1 MKIKATNV
9 AKRFI
14 GALMVSIL
22 FFGFSSFTWGGT
34 DPSWVS
40 LTTGMDK
47 TTRVNLLESNF
58 DQVVFELQI
67 PGIWSEDI
75 STKGG
80 NYSLLS
86 VPDGGVTS
94 VIGEPN
100 LPVITKMVE
109 IPFGAEVSVNVESFE
124 VVEKSLGELG
134 LTTNQIVPVQA
145 PVPKI
150 EGALQQAQFVI
161 NEKYYQ
167 QNAFLP
173 EERVKLNQI
182 GIIRGH
188 RYVSMSIFPI
198 SYNPRMERVKIY
210 TQIKVKLTLTGSD
223 MTTTRNQ
230 LFRYASP
237 PFEELCSKSFINY
250 PAYAPLVKGAPE
262 LPIGYL
268 IITHQDFSASLADL
282 VEWKTQKGFHVTV
295 AEVPTIGSTK
305 ELIKSYIQDAYNN
318 WTIPPTYVLF
328 VGDVEYIP
336 AWIGTSSSTATDLY
350 YVKMDG
356 DPFGDMFR
364 GRLPAKNLT
373 EANDMVSKILYY
385 ENPTSSDLD
394 WMKKACFVAASD
406 LDGLAEKT
414 HDYVMLNYCYPNGM
428 ICDTIWQ
435 RLGGSTTMITNSV
448 NNGRTI
454 LCYSGHG
461 SEYFWSSVA
470 YNQSDVRNLTNP
482 NQYPFVLSHACF
494 TGSFNVDESFGET
507 WAKVANKAGIA
518 FWGASNGTYWDE
530 DDILEKRMFQ
540 AAFAETCYSV
550 GNMTDKALWYVY
562 QYYSGGGLSL
572 YYLDAYNVM
581 GDPSIDMWT
590 KVAESLYV
598 DFPPN
603 ISPGTNTVTI
613 TVQKS
618 GSVPVGGA
626 LVCLYREGDVFETG
640 YTDALG
646 QITLYPSPDT
656 FGYVDLAVTAHNSL
670 PFEDS
675 MRVGLRIGDVT
686 GDAQI
691 NLGDLVFL
699 VNYLYK
705 SGIAPDPLELGDVNC
720 DKTVDLGDVVYLI
733 DYLYRG
739 GTAPCS

>member
-1 MKIKATNV
+1 MRVKVSNG

-14 GALMVSIL
+14 GVLLLSLL
-22 FFGFSSFTWGGT
+22 FFGFSSFAWEGT
-34 DPSWVS
+34 DPAWIS
-40 LTTGMDK
+40 LTADMDK
-47 TTRVNLLESNF
+47 TARVNLLESNF
-58 DQVVFELQI
+58 NRVVFEIQI
-67 PGIWSEDI
+67 PGIWSEEI
-75 STKGG
+75 ATKGG

-86 VPDGGVTS
+86 VPDGGITS

-100 LPVITKMVE
+100 LPVTTKMVE
-109 IPFGAEVSVNVESFE
+109 IPFGAEVSLNLESFE
-124 VVEKSLGELG
+124 VVEKSISELG
-134 LTTNQIVPVQA
+134 LTNRIAPVQ
-145 PVPKI
+145 PPIPKI
-150 EGALQQAQFVI
+150 EGAWEKAQFVI

-173 EERVKLNQI
+173 EERIRLKEI

-188 RYVSMSIFPI
+188 RYVSISVYPI
-198 SYNPRMERVKIY
+198 SYNPQMGRVNIY
-210 TQIKVKLTLTGSD
+210 SKIKVKLTLTGSNVT
-223 MTTTRNQ
+223 MTQNQ

-237 PFEELCSKSFINY
+237 PFEELCSKLFINY
-250 PAYAPLVKGAPE
+250 PAYAHMVKGAPE

-268 IITHQDFSASLADL
+268 IITHQDFSASLIDL

-305 ELIKSYIQDAYNN
+305 ESIKSYIQNAYDT
-318 WTIPPTYVLF
+318 WAIPPTYVLL

-336 AWIGTSSSTATDLY
+336 TWTGTSSSTATDLY

-356 DPFGDMFR
+356 DSFADIFR
-364 GRLPAKNLT
+364 GRLPAKSLT
-373 EANDMVSKILYY
+373 EANDMVNKILYY
-385 ENPTSSDLD
+385 ENPASSDLD
-394 WMKKACFVAASD
+394 WMRKACFIAASD

-428 ICDTIWQ
+428 ICDTIWE

-448 NNGRTI
+448 NNGLTI

-470 YNQSDVRNLTNP
+470 YNQTNIRNLINP
-482 NQYPFVLSHACF
+482 DKYPFVLSHACL

-518 FWGASNGTYWDE
+518 FWGASNGTFWEE

-540 AAFAETCYSV
+540 AAFAETCYSI
-550 GNMTDKALWYVY
+550 GNMTDKALWYLY
-562 QYYSGGGLSL
+562 QYYGGEGQSL
-572 YYLDAYNVM
+572 YYLDAYNIM

-598 DFPPN
+598 IFRHT
-603 ISPGTNTVTI
+603 ISPGTNTVII

-618 GSVPVGGA
+618 DSIPVGGA
-626 LVCLYREGDVFETG
+626 LVCLYKEGDIFETG
-640 YTDALG
+640 YTDAIG
-646 QITLYPSPDT
+646 QITMFPSPDT
-656 FGYVDLAVTAHNSL
+656 FGYVDLAVTAHNFL
-670 PFEDS
+670 PFVDS
-675 MRVGLRIGDVT
+675 IRVGLKIGDVT
-686 GDAQI
+686 NDGEV

-699 VNYLYK
+699 TNYLYK
-705 SGIAPDPLELGDVNC
+705 NGTTPDPLEMADVNC
-720 DKTVDLGDVVYLI
+720 NGEINLGDLVYLI
-733 DYLYRG
+733 DYLYRNG
-739 GTAPCS
+739 PVPCF